1 MSMLKEIHDLQH
13 QKYRLRS
20 LVDRLVDTYPA
31 ATLRDLMR
39 PLGEINGAAIE
50 LVAPNQLPV

>member
-1 MSMLKEIHDLQH
+1 MTHTCL
-13 QKYRLRS
+13 